1 MKHKKEFIIGT
12 IGIFMIVLGLFL
24 TSSALYEDVNKKEDE
39 NSLEEEQLKVG
50 DELIDLKTY
59 RVDQS
64 FFINMPNSFITLDEA
79 TLKANY
85 PNNDRPEL
93 VFQNTD
99 NTTHVFVTTTNI
111 AMADTDLQAY
121 LDQQVQSLQEGTI
134 ESGLYTSNDKTFARW
149 ERRDQDPAGYYRD
162 TRYFTFDDKLVIVE
176 FNTLLTQEEEWKDVK
191 DAILDSISF
200 TEEQA
205 KNNL

>member
-1 MKHKKEFIIGT
+1 
-12 IGIFMIVLGLFL
+12 
-24 TSSALYEDVNKKEDE
+24 
-39 NSLEEEQLKVG
+39 
-50 DELIDLKTY
+50 
-59 RVDQS
+59 
-64 FFINMPNSFITLDEA
+64 
-79 TLKANY
+79 
-85 PNNDRPEL
+85 
-93 VFQNTD
+93 
-99 NTTHVFVTTTNI
+99 
-111 AMADTDLQAY
+111 MADTDLQAY